1 MSLCTKRPYLEY
13 FLIVSYGQILQKHN
27 RNIIFRENRSL
38 SKPYFD
44 CEKQPWKK
52 IKRNAKS
59 FDTNLIEFAITKKL

>member
-44 CEKQPWKK
+44 CEKQP
-52 IKRNAKS
+52 
-59 FDTNLIEFAITKKL
+59 